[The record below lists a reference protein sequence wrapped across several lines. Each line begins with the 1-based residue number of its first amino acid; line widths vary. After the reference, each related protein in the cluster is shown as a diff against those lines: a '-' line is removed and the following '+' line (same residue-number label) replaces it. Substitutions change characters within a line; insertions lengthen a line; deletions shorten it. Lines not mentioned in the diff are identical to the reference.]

1 MVTYNG
7 QLSPGV
13 REVIVLLISKESLQD
28 VRVRE
33 TFLSKCFTNSYREE
47 SYKQSIL
54 YWLSQLQG
62 RRCTNGSIE

>member
-13 REVIVLLISKESLQD
+13 REVIALLISKESLQD

-33 TFLSKCFTNSYREE
+33 TLLSKRFTNSYREK
-47 SYKQSIL
+47 SYKQSTL
-54 YWLSQLQG
+54 CTGCHDYREGGLQM
-62 RRCTNGSIE
+62 EA